1 MNAFL
6 AAFRFMILLAA
17 MLAPGLLFA
26 KGEASPEAMLTIANR
41 DIVMLRA
48 TAQGASPEMRTRRIH
63 ERLRQMDERDLT
75 APMSR
80 AHLTIDNRRGV
91 VFYIGDRNI
100 FVLYEGDLDE
110 GEKRSLDQVVEGVG
124 THFEAAIAAL
134 VEQGHGSVLMKG
146 ILFSLLATAVMLVP
160 VSYTHLTLPTSDLV

>member
-1 MNAFL
+1 MSAFGSVFRILIFL
-6 AAFRFMILLAA
+6 AVALPA
-17 MLAPGLLFA
+17 GLSFA
-26 KGEASPEAMLTIANR
+26 KGEARPEAMLTIANR

-48 TAQGASPEMRTRRIH
+48 TAQGASPEMRIRRIH

-110 GEKRSLDQVVEGVG
+110 GEKRSLDQVAEGVG
-124 THFEAAIAAL
+124 THFEAAVAAL

-146 ILFSLLATAVMLVP
+146 IWSGCGIP
-160 VSYTHLTLPTSDLV
+160 SW